1 MKKLLFPTLL
11 LSVFILTVALHPIA
25 AQDSTVVVSINI
37 STSGDDMPIDAQVTL
52 ANDDGLPE
60 HTYTAISLP
69 DGIVVFSEVFIGTYD
84 LSVDLFGYQ
93 PYRNN
98 NIDIIQ
104 DLTLYVLLLE
114 IPFPPPCFWVD
125 LTTYIAYWCNP
136 RSY

>member
-37 STSGDDMPIDAQVTL
+37 STSGDDMPIGAQVTL

-93 PYRNN
+93 PLPQQQHRHNTGF
-98 NIDIIQ
+98 D
-104 DLTLYVLLLE
+104 TLCSSFGDSFPAPMLLG
-114 IPFPPPCFWVD
+114 
-125 LTTYIAYWCNP
+125 
-136 RSY
+136 